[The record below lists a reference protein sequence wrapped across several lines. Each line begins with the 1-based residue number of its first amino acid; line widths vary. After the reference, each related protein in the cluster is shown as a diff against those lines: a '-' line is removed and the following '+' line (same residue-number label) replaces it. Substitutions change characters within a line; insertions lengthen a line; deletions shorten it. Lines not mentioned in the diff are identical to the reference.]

1 MQEFED
7 IFGQPGLYELQD
19 IQMTKDEFIT
29 KTKQMLAL
37 ILEEYSNS
45 FADVEE
51 NESCTR
57 CGGFCYIEE
66 GGETIECY
74 SCNSEGVEI
83 GRVFDKDSFVE
94 FMEHEVM
101 FGGQP
106 FLELLECKIISN

>member
-1 MQEFED
+1 MQEFQDPFDHE
-7 IFGQPGLYELQD
+7 IYEPQE
-19 IQMTKDEFIT
+19 IRMTKDEFIT
-29 KTKQMLAL
+29 KTKEMLNL
-37 ILEEYSNS
+37 IYNEYVDSYR
-45 FADVEE
+45 DVEE
-51 NESCTR
+51 DESCKR

-66 GGETIECY
+66 GGETVECY
-74 SCNSEGVEI
+74 SCNGEGVEI